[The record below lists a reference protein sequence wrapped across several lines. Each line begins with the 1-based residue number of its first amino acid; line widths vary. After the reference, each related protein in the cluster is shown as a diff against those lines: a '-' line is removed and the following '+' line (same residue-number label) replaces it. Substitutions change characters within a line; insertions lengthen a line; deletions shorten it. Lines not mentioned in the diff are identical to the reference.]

1 MRRPALAALAA
12 SLALAGCGESGRGS
26 GDGPAEAASSRV
38 VDLAADPP
46 FVNALEL
53 DERSGELML
62 TTNKGYFRIDPET
75 DEVTEVQA
83 TVSSGKR
90 TSPVGTFLFLYAAEP
105 GRLVGSGHPDDTA
118 LPQYLGFIE
127 STDGGKTWEVT
138 SRLGE
143 ADLHKI
149 QIVGDRLYAFD
160 AVLSAMLISDDGGKT
175 FEERF
180 TPRGLIIDFAVDPED
195 PEHILAANETQL
207 FRTEDGGESWR
218 PVLAGEG
225 IRLAWPAPDALYR
238 ATADGVVERSS
249 DGGETW
255 ERLSQVDGEPYKFK
269 ATGPESLYLAL
280 GDGTI
285 LQTSDGARAWEPVF
299 EP

>member
-1 MRRPALAALAA
+1 MRRLALAGLAA
-12 SLALAGCGESGRGS
+12 LALAGCGESDR
-26 GDGPAEAASSRV
+26 GDGSAAAQSASSRL
-38 VDLAADPP
+38 VDLAAEPP
-46 FVNALEL
+46 LVNALEV
-53 DERSGELML
+53 DERTGEFLL
-62 TTNKGYFRIDPET
+62 TTNKGFFRIDPEA
-75 DEVTEVQA
+75 DEVTEVQG
-83 TVSSGKR
+83 TVRSGSR
-90 TSPVGTFLFLYAAEP
+90 SSPVGTFLHLYAAEP
-105 GRLVGSGHPDDTA
+105 GRLLGSGHPDDTA

-127 STDGGKTWEVT
+127 STDGGRTWEVR

-149 QIVGDRLYAFD
+149 EIVGDRLYAFD

-175 FEERF
+175 FDERF
-180 TPRGLIIDFAVDPED
+180 TPRGLIIDFAVDPKD
-195 PEHILAANETQL
+195 PEHLLAANETQL
-207 FRTEDGGESWR
+207 FRTEDGGDSWR

-238 ATADGVVERSS
+238 ATKEGVVERSS

-285 LQTSDGARAWEPVF
+285 LETADGARTWKTAFAP
-299 EP
+299 

>member
-1 MRRPALAALAA
+1 VRLLALGVLAALV
-12 SLALAGCGESGRGS
+12 LAGCGESDRRG
-26 GDGPAEAASSRV
+26 GDGAAETGASSRL
-38 VDLAADPP
+38 VDLTAEPP

-53 DERSGELML
+53 DERSGELLL
-62 TTNKGYFRIDPET
+62 TTNKGFFRIDPET
-75 DEVTEVQA
+75 DEVTEVRA
-83 TVSSGKR
+83 TVSSGRR
-90 TSPVGTFLFLYAAEP
+90 TSPVGTFLFLYAAGP
-105 GRLVGSGHPDDTA
+105 DRLIGSGHPDDTA

-127 STDGGKTWEVT
+127 STDGGETWEVT
-138 SRLGE
+138 ARLGE

-160 AVLSAMLISDDGGKT
+160 AVLSALLISDDGGKT

-207 FRTEDGGESWR
+207 FRTEEGGESWR

-225 IRLAWPAPDALYR
+225 IRLAWPAPEALYR
-238 ATADGVVERSS
+238 ATADGVIERSS

-255 ERLSQVDGEPYKFK
+255 EPRSQVEGEPYKFK

-280 GDGTI
+280 GDGTV
-285 LQTSDGARAWEPVF
+285 LATTDGARTWEPVF